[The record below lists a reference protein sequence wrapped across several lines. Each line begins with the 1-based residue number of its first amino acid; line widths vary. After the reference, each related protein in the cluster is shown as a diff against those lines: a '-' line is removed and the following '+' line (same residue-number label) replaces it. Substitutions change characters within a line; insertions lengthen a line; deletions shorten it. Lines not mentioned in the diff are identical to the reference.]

1 MRPEVAQDKQF
12 WDVGQSE
19 GWARRSERSKRKE
32 VQGKGYGPNGRF
44 RDSEPVNV
52 HTRKMK
58 PGIGMAEGRDTDLGR
73 SQERRNEVLCRRN
86 GPREL
91 RRPKY

>member
-1 MRPEVAQDKQF
+1 MRPEVAQGKQF

-19 GWARRSERSKRKE
+19 GWARSSERSKRKE

-44 RDSEPVNV
+44 RDSGPVNV

-58 PGIGMAEGRDTDLGR
+58 PGIGMAEIQTWKGARRGEMR
-73 SQERRNEVLCRRN
+73 CSAEEVGQES
-86 GPREL
+86 
-91 RRPKY
+91 